1 MHCSLPAVD
10 LADLSQKRQFAP
22 EYSQRAYEEMLEKE
36 FAIGN
41 YMTVEAM
48 NDLSIKPEDRKSMVY
63 LIEELNEAEGWK
75 EETLF

>member
-36 FAIGN
+36 YAIGN
-41 YMTVEAM
+41 YLSLEAM
-48 NDLSIKPEDRKSMVY
+48 KNLHIKPEDRKSMIY
-63 LIEELNEAEGWK
+63 LLEELNEAEGWK
-75 EETLF
+75 QETLF

>member
-22 EYSQRAYEEMLEKE
+22 EYSQRAYDEMLKKE
-36 FAIGN
+36 YAIGN
-41 YMTVEAM
+41 YMTKEAM
-48 NDLSIKPEDRKSMVY
+48 TDLCIRPEDRKSMVY
-63 LIEELNEAEGWK
+63 LLEELNEAEGWK

>member
-10 LADLSQKRQFAP
+10 LADFSQKRQFAP
-22 EYSQRAYEEMLEKE
+22 EYSQKAYEEMLEKE

-48 NDLSIKPEDRKSMVY
+48 NDLCIKPEDRKSMVY